1 MGAPMSTYVETF
13 RATIA
18 PADCDHLGHMN
29 VQHYFRAVSDGM
41 FAAMVRVG
49 LTPEE
54 IRRRKLSFAVV
65 RAETEFHRE
74 LYAGDVIALESTIL
88 TVGEKSAT
96 FHHRLRNAA
105 TDEIAMS
112 TEFKCVL
119 LDLEKRQA
127 TVVPEDIRNGAAHC
141 FSSERSG
148 TLVTK
153 ESGDMGDTL
162 AP

>member
-1 MGAPMSTYVETF
+1 MPTYVETF
-13 RATIA
+13 RAAVA

-41 FAAMVRVG
+41 FAAMVRIG

-88 TVGEKSAT
+88 KVGDKSAT
-96 FHHRLRNAA
+96 FHHRLRNVA
-105 TDEIAMS
+105 TDEIAMT

-127 TVVPEDIRNGAAHC
+127 AVVPDDLRNAAAQH
-141 FSSERSG
+141 FSSG
-148 TLVTK
+148 I
-153 ESGDMGDTL
+153 
-162 AP
+162 